1 MRLRYLRLKKNLTQ
15 GDVGNAVGITQFTYS
30 NYENNKTEPDLETL
44 KKLADFFEVSLDYL
58 CERQYNNNIG
68 YIPDDKK
75 ELVSEI
81 LELDDSL
88 TNEVYQYVKYRK
100 SQK

>member
-15 GDVGNAVGITQFTYS
+15 EDVGNAVGITQFTYS